1 MSLSESSKKWIFGF
15 PDEAVGAPRTL
26 SASNPL
32 AWGMSFFAMW
42 VTLRTVAEPTELQG
56 GLSLIFIS
64 LSAVLGL
71 SLFSPCLRELLDR
84 GVVRSFLLPMI
95 FFASLLCFAASW
107 IGSLSDMKSTDLAI
121 AVYVGFGW
129 LVAYLIILVRSA
141 MRIAG
146 VIVSLLMVAIGVIY
160 LINVTPTLS
169 GWILILLGT
178 ILLIVSLWRP
188 RFFAIFPWD

>member
-1 MSLSESSKKWIFGF
+1 MG
-15 PDEAVGAPRTL
+15 AV
-26 SASNPL
+26 
-32 AWGMSFFAMW
+32 
-42 VTLRTVAEPTELQG
+42 PTELRG
-56 GLSLIFIS
+56 GLLLIFIS
-64 LSAVLGL
+64 LSDVLGL
-71 SLFSPCLRELLDR
+71 SLFSSCLRELLDR

-95 FFASLLCFAASW
+95 FFVSLLCFAASW

-178 ILLIVSLWRP
+178 ILLVVSLWRP

>member
-1 MSLSESSKKWIFGF
+1 
-15 PDEAVGAPRTL
+15 
-26 SASNPL
+26 
-32 AWGMSFFAMW
+32 
-42 VTLRTVAEPTELQG
+42 
-56 GLSLIFIS
+56 
-64 LSAVLGL
+64 
-71 SLFSPCLRELLDR
+71 
-84 GVVRSFLLPMI
+84 
-95 FFASLLCFAASW
+95 
-107 IGSLSDMKSTDLAI
+107 MKSTDLAI

-178 ILLIVSLWRP
+178 ILLVVSLWRP